1 MRPGAP
7 DKTPKFV
14 PFFGELSEILVVFEP
29 APFGV
34 GVPSFSIPS
43 EAG

>member
-1 MRPGAP
+1 VRPGAP
-7 DKTPKFV
+7 DKTPKF
-14 PFFGELSEILVVFEP
+14 PFFGELSAILVFFEP

-34 GVPSFSIPS
+34 GVPSFSMPS